1 MKSTARYSKDDIKK
15 LREVLKA
22 AGIRP
27 TLPQKVNRYS
37 TNHYFKRGVHL
48 VRNQPEEFDSEKQRI
63 QFLKTWVTGYLVNQ
77 YGNLAWDVYA
87 FLFHVPFE
95 FVPLYI
101 NDETLNSFGLVN
113 WRLDIGK

>member
-1 MKSTARYSKDDIKK
+1 MRSTARYKKDDIEK
-15 LREVLKA
+15 LRAVLKNSPSHA
-22 AGIRP
+22 D
-27 TLPQKVNRYS
+27 L
-37 TNHYFKRGVHL
+37 
-48 VRNQPEEFDSEKQRI
+48 PEEVSGRGQCYIKNGRLRQRAPELFESGSQCV
-63 QFLKTWVTGYLVNQ
+63 QFLKAWVMLFG

-101 NDETLNSFGLVN
+101 NDETLNHFGLVQ